1 MDALRDGDFTEA
13 ELAYFNSGGQAPLP
27 DEPEPVATE
36 AEPVAEAQPEPE
48 AEPAAAD
55 TDPEVI
61 EEGED
66 DSQKGRRVG
75 YRAYLRKKAEADAAR
90 TERDDFRQKYE
101 TTQREMAVQNARIEE
116 RFKLWQ
122 QSQQHAAQQAAPKP
136 PEPVAPPDR
145 EADPLAYIAWQDER
159 LNRIEQHTA
168 QSAEQTR
175 QTQALAQLDQAYR
188 ADNHQAAREVPE
200 YPEAYNF
207 MVQRAQQ
214 IIKIQNPNLTP
225 QQVNQAVELQERQLA
240 ATAMQRGQRPAAMIL
255 QMAATYGWAPRS
267 AAPQEPQQP
276 DPAAEQAKIDA
287 AARGQVQNRTLS
299 TAGRPGGSTAMTLE
313 RFVAM
318 SDDDAREWT
327 AKNPDGFEKL
337 SGGR

>member
-1 MDALRDGDFTEA
+1 MDAFRDVDFSED
-13 ELAYFNSGGQAPLP
+13 ELAYLNSGGQAPLP

-36 AEPVAEAQPEPE
+36 AEPVAEGAPEPE

-61 EEGED
+61 EEGDETH
-66 DSQKGRRVG
+66 KGRKVG
-75 YRAYLRKKAEADAAR
+75 YSAYLRKKAEAEAAR
-90 TERDDFRQKYE
+90 NEREELR
-101 TTQREMAVQNARIEE
+101 TQLEASKREQAVQNARIEE

-122 QSQQHAAQQAAPKP
+122 QSQQHAAQQAATKT

-175 QTQALAQLDQAYR
+175 QTQLISQLDQAYR
-188 ADNHQAAREVPE
+188 ADNFQAKQEVPE
-200 YPEAYNF
+200 YPEAYNYL
-207 MVQRAQQ
+207 VQCEQQ
-214 IIKIQNPNLTP
+214 RIRIQNPHFT
-225 QQVNQAVELQERQLA
+225 QQQINAAIEQGERQLA
-240 ATAMQRGQRPAAMIL
+240 AAAFQRGQRPAAMIL
-255 QMAATYGWAPRS
+255 QMAATYGWAPR
-267 AAPQEPQQP
+267 AAAAQEPAQP

-313 RFVAM
+313 RFMAM
-318 SDDDAREWT
+318 SDDDARDWT
-327 AKNPDGFEKL
+327 AKNPDGL
-337 SGGR
+337 ARLGGGR